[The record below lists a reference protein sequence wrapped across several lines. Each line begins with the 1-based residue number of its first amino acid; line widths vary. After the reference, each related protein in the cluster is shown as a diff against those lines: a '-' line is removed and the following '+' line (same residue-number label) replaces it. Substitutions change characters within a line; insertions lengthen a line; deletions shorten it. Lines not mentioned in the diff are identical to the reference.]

1 MERGKDHSMFPMNF
15 RGKGFA
21 TTAVALF
28 LAFFFVFPAAATKWP
43 HEESDLSPDPQVT
56 WGRLENGF
64 RYVLMENSEPKDR
77 VSMHLNVQA
86 GSLNERENERG
97 LAHLLEHMLFQGSE
111 NFPPGEL
118 VKYFQKIG
126 MEFGPD
132 ANAHTGFDETVY
144 DIILPTGDRNSIAD
158 GLRVIKDYAQG
169 ALLLDEQ
176 IESEKK
182 IVLAEKRSGDS
193 ASRRTFEATFRFEFP
208 ESILSSRLPIG
219 TEEVIRN
226 ADRQLIKGFYDAWY
240 RPETMMLVMVGDFDA
255 AMAAPMIRESFSD
268 LSPRAP
274 ARAEP
279 DLGRVRHFGI
289 EPFYHFEEE
298 AGEATVSVEVVEMI
312 EEKPDSADLRR
323 RQLRRDMAENI
334 VQERLDAIVRSP
346 GAPFASASM
355 GSRIFFK
362 RFFYAEIS
370 ASGDGGQW
378 EKSLSAI
385 ERELRK
391 ALRFGFTASEVER
404 VKKKWLNRLKTNVEK
419 AATRDTRRLA
429 NRIIDKVN
437 SGRVFMSPAQ
447 KLEILAPVVESA
459 TAEQLHEALKDIW
472 NKRHRLVLVTGNAPV
487 ADEIGAPEP
496 YILARFNESRKTEV
510 TALEEGPIATFPY
523 LPAPETTGTET
534 RRSTDEKLG
543 IVQID
548 YDNGLRLNHKKTG
561 FKAKEI
567 VARLSFGSG
576 EAAMPL
582 DKPGLSSLAQAVVD
596 ESGVG
601 PLDAED
607 LKRALAGKNTRVAF
621 DIEEDRFLLEAV
633 TVPEEIDLML
643 QLLYAHITDQ
653 AFRQDAY
660 SLAMERY
667 RLSHLENMRTVEGQY
682 WLHGERFLAG
692 GDPRFGLSDYDAYRQ
707 LTLED
712 VRSWVGQALE
722 TQPLEL
728 SVVGDFD
735 PSALE
740 TAVARHL
747 AGLPPRTA
755 PAETEIERPLP
766 SFPEGRSLTRTVD
779 TEIQKALVIV
789 AYPTQDFW
797 NIGRTRRLSVLADVV
812 SERLRVK
819 IREDMGAS
827 YSPYAR
833 NISSKA
839 YPGYGVFQQ
848 VVFAEPQQTEK
859 LVDAMKRI
867 VEDLN
872 RDGMDEDE
880 LHRALEPTIT
890 SIREMRQKNRY
901 WLASVL
907 CDSRRHP
914 VQLDWARTIIDDYQS
929 IGIKDV
935 LDVSKMFL
943 DNEKAAEVV
952 IVTALPAS

>member
-1 MERGKDHSMFPMNF
+1 MVSRIF

-21 TTAVALF
+21 ATATALC
-28 LAFFFVFPAAATKWP
+28 LIFFVAFPAAATNWP
-43 HEESDLSPDPQVT
+43 HEESDLAPDPQVI

-64 RYVLMENSEPKDR
+64 RYVLMKNSEPKDR

-158 GLRVIKDYAQG
+158 GLLVMKDYAQG
-169 ALLLDEQ
+169 ALLLEDQ

-219 TEEVIRN
+219 TEEVIRD
-226 ADRQLIKGFYDAWY
+226 ADRQLVKDFYDAWY
-240 RPETMMLVMVGDFDA
+240 RPEAMMIVMVGDFDT
-255 AMAAPMIRESFSD
+255 AMAESMIRERFSD
-268 LSPRAP
+268 LAARAP
-274 ARAEP
+274 ARPEA
-279 DLGRVRHFGI
+279 DLGRIRHFGI
-289 EPFYHFEEE
+289 QPFYHFEKE
-298 AGEATVSVEVVEMI
+298 AGEAAVSVEVVEMV
-312 EEKPDSADLRR
+312 EEKADSADLRR
-323 RQLRRDMAENI
+323 RLLKRDMAEDI
-334 VQERLDAIVRSP
+334 VQDRLNAIVRSP
-346 GAPFASASM
+346 DAPFTSASV
-355 GSRIFFK
+355 GSAIFFK
-362 RFFYAEIS
+362 RFFYAEIT
-370 ASGDGGQW
+370 ASGDGKQW
-378 EKSLSAI
+378 EKSLSII

-429 NRIIDKVN
+429 NRIVAKVN
-437 SGRVFMSPAQ
+437 SGRVFMSPGQ
-447 KLEILAPVVESA
+447 KMELLAPVVECA
-459 TAEQLHEALKDIW
+459 TAEQLHEAFKETW
-472 NKRHRLVLVTGNAPV
+472 NKRHRLVLVTGNAPL
-487 ADEIGAPEP
+487 ADRIDAPEP
-496 YILARFNESRKTEV
+496 YILAKFNEIRKTQV
-510 TALEEGPIATFPY
+510 SAPEEESLAAFPY
-523 LPAPETTGTET
+523 LPAPETAGTET
-534 RRSTDEKLG
+534 RRRTDEKLG

-548 YDNGLRLNHKKTG
+548 YGNGLRLNYKKTG
-561 FKAKEI
+561 YKAKEI
-567 VARLSFGSG
+567 VARLAFGSG

-582 DKPGLSSLAQAVVD
+582 DKPGLSSLAKAVVN

-607 LKRALAGKNTRVAF
+607 LKRALAGKNTVVTF
-621 DIEEDRFLLEAV
+621 DIEEDSFLFEAS
-633 TVPEEIDLML
+633 TVPDEIDLML
-643 QLLYAHITDQ
+643 QLLYAHIVDQ

-660 SLAMERY
+660 GLAMERY
-667 RLSHLENMRTVEGQY
+667 RLSHLENIRTVEGQY

-692 GDPRFGLSDYDAYRQ
+692 GDPRFGLPDYDTYRK
-707 LTLED
+707 LSLED
-712 VRSWVGQALE
+712 VRSWVGKALE

-735 PSALE
+735 PAALE
-740 TAVARHL
+740 AAVAKHL
-747 AGLPPRTA
+747 AGLPPGTA
-755 PAETEIERPLP
+755 SAEPDNKRPLP
-766 SFPEGRSLTRTVD
+766 GFPEGRSLTRTVD
-779 TEIQKALVIV
+779 TEIPKALVIV
-789 AYPTQDFW
+789 AYPTEDFW
-797 NIGRTRRLSVLADVV
+797 DIGRTRRLSVLADVV

-819 IREDMGAS
+819 VREDMGAS

-839 YPGYGVFQQ
+839 YRGYGVFQQ
-848 VVFAEPQQTEK
+848 VVFAEPGQTKK
-859 LVDAMKRI
+859 LVDAMKQI

-872 RDGMDEDE
+872 RDGIDEDE
-880 LHRALEPTIT
+880 LLRALEPTIT

-907 CDSRRHP
+907 CGSRRHP
-914 VQLDWARTIIDDYQS
+914 AQLDWARTILDDYQS
-929 IGIKDV
+929 ISIEDV
-935 LDVSKMFL
+935 LDVSKRFL

-952 IVTALPAS
+952 VVSASPAS